1 MKTEGP
7 NGARKGLK
15 EGRVGPKSMNRKR
28 QKILKETF
36 AGKSEGEAPRQ
47 KARGSEL
54 EHATKETEI
63 PGTLTMMEEI
73 VSQENAKKALKKVLQ
88 NKGAPGVDGMPV
100 EKLPEHLK
108 ENWSAIRQQLLTGT
122 YTPKAVRRVEIPK
135 PGGGKRQLGIPT
147 SLDRFIQQAMLQV
160 LQKYWDATFSESSFG
175 FRPKRSAHQAVEQAQ
190 KYVGSGLQ
198 YVVDMDL
205 EKFFDR
211 VNHDVLMGL
220 LAKRTKDKRVLKT
233 IRAYLNAGIMA
244 DGLVKAR
251 DEGTPQG
258 GPLSPLL
265 SNVMLDVLDKELEKR
280 GHRFVRYADDS
291 NIYVASERA
300 GKRVMESITSYLK
313 RKLKLKVNAEKSA
326 VDRPQKRKFLG
337 FSFTYGERPKRRIAP
352 QALSRMKKKVREI
365 TRKRKGRSL
374 EQIAKELK
382 QYLTGWRGYFGFCET
397 PSILTKLDGWI
408 RRRLRRYLWQ
418 HWKRGR
424 KRFAELTKRGVG
436 KDLAAQT
443 AGSPCQAWHLSNSPA
458 LAIAL
463 PNSFFVSLGIPI
475 LAR

>member
-1 MKTEGP
+1 
-7 NGARKGLK
+7 
-15 EGRVGPKSMNRKR
+15 
-28 QKILKETF
+28 
-36 AGKSEGEAPRQ
+36 
-47 KARGSEL
+47 
-54 EHATKETEI
+54 
-63 PGTLTMMEEI
+63 MEEI

-88 NKGAPGVDGMPV
+88 NKGAPGVDGMSV

-108 ENWSAIRQQLLTGT
+108 ENWSTIRHQLLSGS

-160 LQKYWDATFSESSFG
+160 LQKYWDGTFSESSFG
-175 FRPKRSAHQAVEQAQ
+175 FRPKRSAHQAIEQAQ

-220 LAKRTKDKRVLKT
+220 LAKRTKVKRVLKT
-233 IRAYLNAGIMA
+233 IRAYLNAGIMGE
-244 DGLVKAR
+244 GLVKAR
-251 DEGTPQG
+251 DAGTPQG

-265 SNVMLDVLDKELEKR
+265 SNVMLDVFDKELERR

-300 GKRVMESITSYLK
+300 GKRVMESITLYLQ
-313 RKLKLKVNAEKSA
+313 RKLKLRVNTEKSA

-337 FSFTYGERPKRRIAP
+337 FSFTYGERPRRRIAP
-352 QALSRMKKKVREI
+352 QALSRMKKKIREM

-382 QYLTGWRGYFGFCET
+382 LYLTGWRGYFGFCET
-397 PSILTKLDGWI
+397 PSTLQRLDGWI
-408 RRRLRRYLWQ
+408 RRRLRRYVWQ

-424 KRFAELTKRGVG
+424 KRFAELSKRGVG

-443 AGSPCQAWHLSNSPA
+443 VGSPHGA
-458 LAIAL
+458 
-463 PNSFFVSLGIPI
+463 
-475 LAR
+475 